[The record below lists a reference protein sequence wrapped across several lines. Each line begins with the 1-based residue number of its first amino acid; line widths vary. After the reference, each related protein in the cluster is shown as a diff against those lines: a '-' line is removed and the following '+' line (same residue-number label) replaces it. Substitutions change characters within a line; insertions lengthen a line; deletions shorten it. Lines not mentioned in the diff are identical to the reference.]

1 MIVHEAVHSV
11 IDMRT
16 DHAEGAVLHV
26 CNGLD
31 PRRDGGMVPSILGMT
46 GSLAGRGWDIQIVTP
61 TPSRLPMNQVPRGVV
76 LNGPEADLEGFVR
89 DAEVVHIH
97 GLWQEHT
104 RRAAR
109 TARLHRVPHMM
120 VAHGMADPWALGQKA
135 WKKRIYALL
144 VENGNLRRATC
155 LHALTR
161 PEVGHL
167 RAMAPSVPVAL
178 VPNGVDLTAFDDL
191 PQREQLER
199 DHPEL
204 RGRFIL
210 LFFGRLHKKKGLDLL
225 ASALASAARDYP
237 DLHLLLAGTDGG
249 ALASF
254 LTSAESLGIRSRITH
269 VGHVSGEVARRVW
282 GAADGFILPSHS
294 EGFSMAVLEALGA
307 RVPAIIT
314 SACNFPE
321 LARERAGIVVEPT
334 VEGVECGLREL
345 LQRSPE
351 ERRALGRAG
360 RLLVESQ
367 YTWQRQ
373 AARLAD
379 VYAWMTGGGAKPE
392 AIEQAS

>member
-1 MIVHEAVHSV
+1 MSVHEAVQPV
-11 IDMRT
+11 IDTRGP
-16 DHAEGAVLHV
+16 HAEGTVLHV

-46 GSLAGRGWDIQIVTP
+46 GGLAGRGWGVEIVTP
-61 TPSRLPMNQVPRGVV
+61 TPSRLAKDQVPRGVL
-76 LNGPEADLEGFVR
+76 LNGPEADLEGAVR
-89 DAEVVHIH
+89 GAEVVHIH

-104 RRAAR
+104 RRASR
-109 TARLHRVPHMM
+109 TARRHRVPHMI

-135 WKKRIYALL
+135 WKKRVYAFLI
-144 VENGNLRRATC
+144 ENRNLRGATC

-167 RAMAPSVPVAL
+167 RAMAPGVPIAL
-178 VPNGVDLTAFDDL
+178 VPNGVDLAAFDDL
-191 PQREQLER
+191 PEREQLER
-199 DHPEL
+199 EHPEL
-204 RGRFIL
+204 RGRFVL

-225 ASALASAARDYP
+225 ASVLSSVARDHP

-254 LTSAESLGIRSRITH
+254 LEASDSLDIRSRITH
-269 VGHVSGEVARRVW
+269 VGHVSGEGARRVW

-334 VEGVECGLREL
+334 VEGVESGLREL
-345 LQRSPE
+345 LQRSPQ

-360 RLLVESQ
+360 RSLVESR
-367 YTWQRQ
+367 YTWERQ

-379 VYAWMTGGGAKPE
+379 VYAWMTGGGARPE
-392 AIEQAS
+392 AVDQGS